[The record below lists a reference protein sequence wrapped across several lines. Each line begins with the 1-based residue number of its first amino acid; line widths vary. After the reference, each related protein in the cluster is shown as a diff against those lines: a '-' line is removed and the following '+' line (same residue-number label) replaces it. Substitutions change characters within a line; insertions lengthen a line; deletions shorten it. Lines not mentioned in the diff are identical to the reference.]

1 MLQFIA
7 SNINSIFTIIAVLFV
22 IGIIGLLFC
31 TTMPYYDEYF
41 DIFGIIT
48 LLSAIVGLTL
58 LFNISK
64 PYPVSNAP
72 WKTIYKNNLN
82 ANVQINYED
91 SDDSSDKYSLDTGK
105 RGKAR
110 QSIQKFQSRLK
121 EADVFSSVQLNVTK
135 DDDSV
140 AKTVML
146 ENKNLI
152 TKDIDL
158 NNARIA
164 KIEYRP
170 LDGETRKVFGVK
182 GKTESTNK
190 DGEIRITFKSNNN
203 KQLENLFKD

>member
-7 SNINSIFTIIAVLFV
+7 SNINSISAIIAVLFV
-22 IGIIGLLFC
+22 VGVMGSCFCAIKPYCDEYADTLATVALLSTIIG
-31 TTMPYYDEYF
+31 
-41 DIFGIIT
+41 
-48 LLSAIVGLTL
+48 VTL

-72 WKTIYKNNLN
+72 WKTIYKNDLN
-82 ANVQINYED
+82 ANIQIDYKD
-91 SDDSSDKYSLDTGK
+91 SDDSSDKYTLETGK
-105 RGKAR
+105 TT
-110 QSIQKFQSRLK
+110 QNIQKFQSRLE
-121 EADVFSSVQLNVTK
+121 EANVFSSVQLTVTK
-135 DDDSV
+135 GDDSA

-152 TKDIDL
+152 AKNVDL
-158 NNARIA
+158 NNARIV

-170 LDGETRKVFGVK
+170 LNGETRKVFGVK

-190 DGEIRITFKSNNN
+190 DGEIRITLESNKN

>member
-1 MLQFIA
+1 MLEFIA
-7 SNINSIFTIIAVLFV
+7 SNINSIFTIIAILFV

-31 TTMPYYDEYF
+31 ATMPYYDEYV
-41 DIFGIIT
+41 DTFGIIT

-105 RGKAR
+105 TT
-110 QSIQKFQSRLK
+110 QNVQKFQSRLK
-121 EADVFSSVQLNVTK
+121 EADVFSDVQLTVTK

-140 AKTVML
+140 AKTIML

>member
-7 SNINSIFTIIAVLFV
+7 SNINSISAIIAVLFV
-22 IGIIGLLFC
+22 VGVMGSCFC
-31 TTMPYYDEYF
+31 AIKPYCDEYA
-41 DIFGIIT
+41 DT
-48 LLSAIVGLTL
+48 LATVALLSAIIGVTL

-72 WKTIYKNNLN
+72 WKTIYKNDLN
-82 ANVQINYED
+82 ANIQIDYKD
-91 SDDSSDKYSLDTGK
+91 SDNSSDKYTLETGK
-105 RGKAR
+105 TT
-110 QSIQKFQSRLK
+110 QNIQKFQSRLE
-121 EADVFSSVQLNVTK
+121 EANVFSSVQLTVTK
-135 DDDSV
+135 GDDSV

-152 TKDIDL
+152 AKNVDL
-158 NNARIA
+158 NNARIV

-170 LDGETRKVFGVK
+170 LNGETRKVFGVK

-190 DGEIRITFKSNNN
+190 DGEIRITLESNKN

>member
-1 MLQFIA
+1 MLKFIA
-7 SNINSIFTIIAVLFV
+7 LNINSISTIIAVLFV
-22 IGIIGLLFC
+22 IGIIGVLFC
-31 TTMPYYDEYF
+31 ATNPYYNEHGDT
-41 DIFGIIT
+41 FGIIT

-72 WKTIYKNNLN
+72 WKTIYKNDLN
-82 ANVQINYED
+82 ANIQINYED
-91 SDDSSDKYSLDTGK
+91 SDDSSDKYSLETGK
-105 RGKAR
+105 TN

-121 EADVFSSVQLNVTK
+121 EADVFSSVQLTVTK
-135 DDDSV
+135 GDDSV

-152 TKDIDL
+152 AKNVDL
-158 NNARIA
+158 NNARIV

-190 DGEIRITFKSNNN
+190 DGEIRIIVKSNNN

>member
-1 MLQFIA
+1 MLEFIA
-7 SNINSIFTIIAVLFV
+7 LNINSISTIIVVLFV
-22 IGIIGLLFC
+22 IGIIGTLFC
-31 TTMPYYDEYF
+31 ATNPYYNEHGDT
-41 DIFGIIT
+41 FGIIT

-105 RGKAR
+105 AR

-121 EADVFSSVQLNVTK
+121 EADVFSSVQLTVTK

-152 TKDIDL
+152 IKDIDL

-164 KIEYRP
+164 KIEYRQ

>member
-31 TTMPYYDEYF
+31 ATMPYYDEYF

-58 LFNISK
+58 RFNISK

-72 WKTIYKNNLN
+72 WKTIYKNDLN
-82 ANVQINYED
+82 ANIQINYED
-91 SDDSSDKYSLDTGK
+91 SDDPSDKYSLDTGK
-105 RGKAR
+105 TN
-110 QSIQKFQSRLK
+110 QNIQKFQSRLK
-121 EADVFSSVQLNVTK
+121 EADVFSSVQLTVTK
-135 DDDSV
+135 GDDSV

>member
-1 MLQFIA
+1 MLKFIA
-7 SNINSIFTIIAVLFV
+7 LNINSIFTIIAVLFV
-22 IGIIGLLFC
+22 IGIIGVLFC
-31 TTMPYYDEYF
+31 ATNPYYNEHGDT
-41 DIFGIIT
+41 FGIIT

-72 WKTIYKNNLN
+72 WKTIYKNDLN
-82 ANVQINYED
+82 ANIQINYED
-91 SDDSSDKYSLDTGK
+91 SDDSSDKYSLETGK
-105 RGKAR
+105 TN

-121 EADVFSSVQLNVTK
+121 EADVFSSVQLTVTK
-135 DDDSV
+135 GDDSI

-152 TKDIDL
+152 TKNVDL

>member
-7 SNINSIFTIIAVLFV
+7 SNINSISTIIAILFV
-22 IGIIGLLFC
+22 IGAVGAYFC
-31 TTMPYYDEYF
+31 MAKPYYEEYLET
-41 DIFGIIT
+41 FGIIM

-72 WKTIYKNNLN
+72 WKTIYKNDLN
-82 ANVQINYED
+82 ANIQIKYED
-91 SDDSSDKYSLDTGK
+91 YNDSSDKYTLKTGK
-105 RGKAR
+105 TN
-110 QSIQKFQSRLK
+110 QNIQKFQSQLE
-121 EADVFSSVQLNVTK
+121 EANVFSSVQLTVTK
-135 DDDSV
+135 GEDSV

-152 TKDIDL
+152 TKNVDL
-158 NNARIA
+158 NNARIV

-170 LDGETRKVFGVK
+170 LNGETRKVFGAK
-182 GKTESTNK
+182 GKTESTDK
-190 DGEIRITFKSNNN
+190 DGEIRITLESNKN

>member
-1 MLQFIA
+1 MLEFIA
-7 SNINSIFTIIAVLFV
+7 LNINSIFKIIIVLFV
-22 IGIIGLLFC
+22 IGIIGAC
-31 TTMPYYDEYF
+31 YCATNPYYNEHCDT
-41 DIFGIIT
+41 FGIIT

-72 WKTIYKNNLN
+72 WKTIYKNDLN
-82 ANVQINYED
+82 ANIQINYED
-91 SDDSSDKYSLDTGK
+91 SDDSSDKYSLETGK
-105 RGKAR
+105 TN

-121 EADVFSSVQLNVTK
+121 KAGVFSGVQLTVTK
-135 DDDSV
+135 GDDSV

-152 TKDIDL
+152 AKNVDL
-158 NNARIA
+158 NNAHIA

-170 LDGETRKVFGVK
+170 LDGETRKVFGTK
-182 GKTESTNK
+182 GKTESTDK

>member
-31 TTMPYYDEYF
+31 ATMPYYDEYF

-64 PYPVSNAP
+64 PYPVSNTP

-82 ANVQINYED
+82 ANIQINYED
-91 SDDSSDKYSLDTGK
+91 YGDSSDKYSLDTGK
-105 RGKAR
+105 TT
-110 QSIQKFQSRLK
+110 QNVQKFQSRLK
-121 EADVFSSVQLNVTK
+121 EADVFSDVQLTVTK
-135 DDDSV
+135 GNNSIT
-140 AKTVML
+140 KTVML

>member
-1 MLQFIA
+1 MLEFIA
-7 SNINSIFTIIAVLFV
+7 LNINSISTIIVVLFV
-22 IGIIGLLFC
+22 IGIIGALFC
-31 TTMPYYDEYF
+31 ATNPYYNEHCDT
-41 DIFGIIT
+41 FGIIT

-105 RGKAR
+105 AR

-121 EADVFSSVQLNVTK
+121 EADVFSSVQLTVTK
-135 DDDSV
+135 DDNSV

-190 DGEIRITFKSNNN
+190 DGEIRITFKSNND

>member
-1 MLQFIA
+1 MLKFIA
-7 SNINSIFTIIAVLFV
+7 SNINSISTIIAILFTICV
-22 IGIIGLLFC
+22 IGTLFC
-31 TTMPYYDEYF
+31 ATVPYYEEYI
-41 DIFGIIT
+41 DKFGIIA

-72 WKTIYKNNLN
+72 WKTIYKNDLN
-82 ANVQINYED
+82 ANIQMKYED
-91 SDDSSDKYSLDTGK
+91 YNDSSDKYSLNTGK
-105 RGKAR
+105 TN

-121 EADVFSSVQLNVTK
+121 EADVFSSVQLTVTK
-135 DDDSV
+135 GDDSV
-140 AKTVML
+140 AKNVML

-152 TKDIDL
+152 TKNVDL
-158 NNARIA
+158 NNARIV

-170 LDGETRKVFGVK
+170 LDGETQKVFGVK

-190 DGEIRITFKSNNN
+190 DGEIRITLESNKN

>member
-1 MLQFIA
+1 MPQFIA
-7 SNINSIFTIIAVLFV
+7 SNINSISTIIAILFV
-22 IGIIGLLFC
+22 IGVVGAYFC
-31 TTMPYYDEYF
+31 IAKPYYEEYL
-41 DIFGIIT
+41 DTFGIIM

-72 WKTIYKNNLN
+72 WKTIYKNDLN
-82 ANVQINYED
+82 ANIQIKYED
-91 SDDSSDKYSLDTGK
+91 YNDSSDKYSLETGK
-105 RGKAR
+105 TN

-121 EADVFSSVQLNVTK
+121 EADVFSSVQLTVTK
-135 DDDSV
+135 GDDSV

-152 TKDIDL
+152 TKNVDL
-158 NNARIA
+158 NNARIV

-170 LDGETRKVFGVK
+170 LDGETRKVFGAK
-182 GKTESTNK
+182 GKTESTDK
-190 DGEIRITFKSNNN
+190 DGEIRITFESNNN

>member
-1 MLQFIA
+1 MLKFIA
-7 SNINSIFTIIAVLFV
+7 LNINSISTIIAVLFV
-22 IGIIGLLFC
+22 IGIIGVLFC
-31 TTMPYYDEYF
+31 ATNPYYNEHGDT
-41 DIFGIIT
+41 FGIIT

-72 WKTIYKNNLN
+72 WKTIYKNDLN
-82 ANVQINYED
+82 ANIQINYED
-91 SDDSSDKYSLDTGK
+91 SDDSSDKYSLETGK
-105 RGKAR
+105 TN

-121 EADVFSSVQLNVTK
+121 EADVFSNVQLTVTK
-135 DDDSV
+135 GNDSV

-152 TKDIDL
+152 TKNVNL

-190 DGEIRITFKSNNN
+190 DGEIRITVKSNNN

>member
-1 MLQFIA
+1 MLEFIA
-7 SNINSIFTIIAVLFV
+7 LNINSISTIIVVLFV
-22 IGIIGLLFC
+22 IGIIGTLFC
-31 TTMPYYDEYF
+31 ATNPYYNEHGDT
-41 DIFGIIT
+41 FGIIT

-105 RGKAR
+105 AR

-121 EADVFSSVQLNVTK
+121 EADAFSSVQLTVTK

-164 KIEYRP
+164 KIEYRQ

>member
-1 MLQFIA
+1 MLEFIA
-7 SNINSIFTIIAVLFV
+7 LNINSISTIIVVLFV
-22 IGIIGLLFC
+22 IGIISTLFC
-31 TTMPYYDEYF
+31 ATNPYYNEHGDT
-41 DIFGIIT
+41 FGIIT

-91 SDDSSDKYSLDTGK
+91 SDDSSDKYSLDT
-105 RGKAR
+105 RKAR

-121 EADVFSSVQLNVTK
+121 EADVFSSVQLTVTK

>member
-1 MLQFIA
+1 MLKFIA
-7 SNINSIFTIIAVLFV
+7 LNINSISTIIAVLFV
-22 IGIIGLLFC
+22 IGAIGACYCATKPF
-31 TTMPYYDEYF
+31 YDEYV
-41 DIFGIIT
+41 DTFGIIA
-48 LLSAIVGLTL
+48 LSSAIVGLTL

-72 WKTIYKNNLN
+72 WKTIYKNDLN
-82 ANVQINYED
+82 ANIQINYKD
-91 SDDSSDKYSLDTGK
+91 SDDSSDKYSLETGK
-105 RGKAR
+105 TN
-110 QSIQKFQSRLK
+110 QSIQKFQSQLK
-121 EADVFSSVQLNVTK
+121 EADVFSSVQLTVTK
-135 DDDSV
+135 GNDSI

-152 TKDIDL
+152 AKNVDL
-158 NNARIA
+158 NNARIV

>member
-1 MLQFIA
+1 MLKFIA
-7 SNINSIFTIIAVLFV
+7 SNINSISTIIAILFAIGV
-22 IGIIGLLFC
+22 IGTLFC
-31 TTMPYYDEYF
+31 ATMPYYEEYL
-41 DIFGIIT
+41 DKFGIIA

-72 WKTIYKNNLN
+72 WKTIYKNDLN
-82 ANVQINYED
+82 ANIQINYKD
-91 SDDSSDKYSLDTGK
+91 SDDSSDKYSLETGK
-105 RGKAR
+105 TN
-110 QSIQKFQSRLK
+110 QSIQKFQSQLK
-121 EADVFSSVQLNVTK
+121 EADVFSSVQLTVTK
-135 DDDSV
+135 GNDSI

-152 TKDIDL
+152 AKNIDL
-158 NNARIA
+158 NNARIV

-190 DGEIRITFKSNNN
+190 DGEIRIIFKSNNN

>member
-31 TTMPYYDEYF
+31 ATMPYYDEYF

-64 PYPVSNAP
+64 PYPVSNTP

-82 ANVQINYED
+82 ANIQINYED
-91 SDDSSDKYSLDTGK
+91 YGDSSDKYSLDTGK
-105 RGKAR
+105 TT
-110 QSIQKFQSRLK
+110 QNVQKFQSRLK
-121 EADVFSSVQLNVTK
+121 EADVFSSVQLTVTK
-135 DDDSV
+135 GDDSV

-203 KQLENLFKD
+203 KQLENLFKE

>member
-1 MLQFIA
+1 MLEFIA
-7 SNINSIFTIIAVLFV
+7 LNITNILWIILVLFV
-22 IGIIGLLFC
+22 IGAIGTC
-31 TTMPYYDEYF
+31 YCAKNPYYDEHV
-41 DIFGIIT
+41 DTFGIIT

-82 ANVQINYED
+82 ANIQINYED
-91 SDDSSDKYSLDTGK
+91 SDDSSDKYSLDT
-105 RGKAR
+105 RKAR

-121 EADVFSSVQLNVTK
+121 EADVFSNAQLTVTK
-135 DDDSV
+135 GNDSIT
-140 AKTVML
+140 KTVML

-152 TKDIDL
+152 AKNVDL
-158 NNARIA
+158 NNARIV

-170 LDGETRKVFGVK
+170 LDGETRKVFGAK

-190 DGEIRITFKSNNN
+190 DGEIRITVKSNNN

>member
-1 MLQFIA
+1 MLKFIA
-7 SNINSIFTIIAVLFV
+7 LNINSISTIIAVLFV
-22 IGIIGLLFC
+22 IGIIGVLFC
-31 TTMPYYDEYF
+31 ATNPYYNEHRDT
-41 DIFGIIT
+41 FGIIT
-48 LLSAIVGLTL
+48 LLSAIVELTL

-82 ANVQINYED
+82 ANIQINYED
-91 SDDSSDKYSLDTGK
+91 SDDSSDKYSLETGK
-105 RGKAR
+105 TN

-121 EADVFSSVQLNVTK
+121 EADVFSSVQLTVTK
-135 DDDSV
+135 GDDSI

-190 DGEIRITFKSNNN
+190 DGEIRITLKSNNN

>member
-1 MLQFIA
+1 MLKFIA
-7 SNINSIFTIIAVLFV
+7 LNINSISTIIAVLFV
-22 IGIIGLLFC
+22 IGAIGAC
-31 TTMPYYDEYF
+31 YCATNPYYNEHSDT
-41 DIFGIIT
+41 FGIIT

-72 WKTIYKNNLN
+72 WKTIYKNDLN
-82 ANVQINYED
+82 ANIQINYED
-91 SDDSSDKYSLDTGK
+91 SDDSSDKYSLETGK
-105 RGKAR
+105 TN

-121 EADVFSSVQLNVTK
+121 EADVFSNVQLTVTK

-152 TKDIDL
+152 TKNVDL
-158 NNARIA
+158 NNARIV

-190 DGEIRITFKSNNN
+190 DGEIRITVKSNNN

>member
-7 SNINSIFTIIAVLFV
+7 SNINSISTIIVVLFV
-22 IGIIGLLFC
+22 IGIIGTLFC
-31 TTMPYYDEYF
+31 ATNPYYNEHGDT
-41 DIFGIIT
+41 FGIIT

-105 RGKAR
+105 AR

-121 EADVFSSVQLNVTK
+121 EADVFSSVQLTVTK

>member
-1 MLQFIA
+1 MLKFIA
-7 SNINSIFTIIAVLFV
+7 LNINSIFTIIAVLFV
-22 IGIIGLLFC
+22 IGIIGVLFC
-31 TTMPYYDEYF
+31 ATNPYYNEHGDT
-41 DIFGIIT
+41 FGIIT

-72 WKTIYKNNLN
+72 WKTIYKNDLN

-91 SDDSSDKYSLDTGK
+91 SDDSSDKYSLETG
-105 RGKAR
+105 RTN
-110 QSIQKFQSRLK
+110 QSIQKFQSPLK
-121 EADVFSSVQLNVTK
+121 EADVFSNVQLTVTK
-135 DDDSV
+135 GNDSV

-152 TKDIDL
+152 TKNVDP
-158 NNARIA
+158 NNARIV

>member
-1 MLQFIA
+1 MLKFIA
-7 SNINSIFTIIAVLFV
+7 LNINSISTIIAVLFV
-22 IGIIGLLFC
+22 IGIIGVLFC
-31 TTMPYYDEYF
+31 ATNPYYNEHGDT
-41 DIFGIIT
+41 FGIIT

-82 ANVQINYED
+82 ANIQINYED
-91 SDDSSDKYSLDTGK
+91 SDDSSDKYSLETGK
-105 RGKAR
+105 TN

-121 EADVFSSVQLNVTK
+121 EADVFSHVQLTVTK
-135 DDDSV
+135 GDDSV

-152 TKDIDL
+152 AKNVDP

>member
-7 SNINSIFTIIAVLFV
+7 SNINSVFTIIAVLFV

-31 TTMPYYDEYF
+31 ATMPYYDEYF
-41 DIFGIIT
+41 DTFGIIT

-64 PYPVSNAP
+64 PYPVSNAS

-105 RGKAR
+105 TT
-110 QSIQKFQSRLK
+110 QNVQKFQSRLK
-121 EADVFSSVQLNVTK
+121 EADVFSDVQLTVTK

-140 AKTVML
+140 AKTIML

>member
-1 MLQFIA
+1 MLEFIA
-7 SNINSIFTIIAVLFV
+7 SNINSIFTIIAILFV
-22 IGIIGLLFC
+22 IGIIGVLFC
-31 TTMPYYDEYF
+31 ATTPYYDEYI

-105 RGKAR
+105 AR

-121 EADVFSSVQLNVTK
+121 EADVFSSVQLTVTK

-164 KIEYRP
+164 KIEYRQ

>member
-1 MLQFIA
+1 MLKFIA
-7 SNINSIFTIIAVLFV
+7 LNINSISTIIAVLFV
-22 IGIIGLLFC
+22 IGIIGVLFC
-31 TTMPYYDEYF
+31 TTNPYYNEHGDT
-41 DIFGIIT
+41 FGIIT

-72 WKTIYKNNLN
+72 WKTIYKNDLN
-82 ANVQINYED
+82 ANIQINYED
-91 SDDSSDKYSLDTGK
+91 SDDSSDKYSLETGK
-105 RGKAR
+105 TN

-121 EADVFSSVQLNVTK
+121 EADVFSNVQLTVTK
-135 DDDSV
+135 GNDSV

-152 TKDIDL
+152 TKNVNL

-190 DGEIRITFKSNNN
+190 DGEIRITLKSNND

>member
-1 MLQFIA
+1 MLEFIA
-7 SNINSIFTIIAVLFV
+7 SNINSIFTIIAILFV
-22 IGIIGLLFC
+22 IGIIGVLFC
-31 TTMPYYDEYF
+31 ATNSYYNEHGDK
-41 DIFGIIT
+41 FGIIT

-64 PYPVSNAP
+64 PYPVSNAS

-82 ANVQINYED
+82 ANIQINYED
-91 SDDSSDKYSLDTGK
+91 SDDSSDKYSLETGK
-105 RGKAR
+105 TN
-110 QSIQKFQSRLK
+110 QSIQKFQSQLK
-121 EADVFSSVQLNVTK
+121 EADVFSSVQLTITK
-135 DDDSV
+135 GNDSI

-152 TKDIDL
+152 AKNVDL
-158 NNARIA
+158 NNARIV

>member
-1 MLQFIA
+1 MLKFIA
-7 SNINSIFTIIAVLFV
+7 LNINNISTIIAVLFV
-22 IGIIGLLFC
+22 IGIIGVLFC
-31 TTMPYYDEYF
+31 ATNPYYNEHGDT
-41 DIFGIIT
+41 FGIIT

-82 ANVQINYED
+82 ANIQINYKD
-91 SDDSSDKYSLDTGK
+91 SDDSSDKYSLNTGK
-105 RGKAR
+105 TN

-121 EADVFSSVQLNVTK
+121 EADVFSSVQLTVTK
-135 DDDSV
+135 GDDSI

>member
-1 MLQFIA
+1 MLKFIA
-7 SNINSIFTIIAVLFV
+7 SNINSISTIIAILFAIGV
-22 IGIIGLLFC
+22 IGTLFC
-31 TTMPYYDEYF
+31 ATMPYYEEYI
-41 DIFGIIT
+41 DKFGIIA

-72 WKTIYKNNLN
+72 WKTIYKNDLN
-82 ANVQINYED
+82 ANIQMKYED
-91 SDDSSDKYSLDTGK
+91 YNDSSDKYSLDTGK
-105 RGKAR
+105 TN

-121 EADVFSSVQLNVTK
+121 EADVFSSVQLTVTK
-135 DDDSV
+135 GNDSI

-152 TKDIDL
+152 AKNVDL
-158 NNARIA
+158 NNARIV

-190 DGEIRITFKSNNN
+190 DGEIRITVKSNNN

>member
-1 MLQFIA
+1 MLEFIA
-7 SNINSIFTIIAVLFV
+7 LNINSISTIIVVLFV
-22 IGIIGLLFC
+22 IGIIGALFC
-31 TTMPYYDEYF
+31 ATNPYYNEHCDT
-41 DIFGIIT
+41 FGIIT

-91 SDDSSDKYSLDTGK
+91 SDDSSDKYSLETGETT
-105 RGKAR
+105 
-110 QSIQKFQSRLK
+110 QNIQKFQSRLK
-121 EADVFSSVQLNVTK
+121 EADVFSSVQLTVTK
-135 DDDSV
+135 GNDSV

-170 LDGETRKVFGVK
+170 LDGETQKVFGVK
-182 GKTESTNK
+182 GKTKSTNK

>member
-31 TTMPYYDEYF
+31 ATMPYYDEYF
-41 DIFGIIT
+41 DTFGIIT

-105 RGKAR
+105 TT
-110 QSIQKFQSRLK
+110 QNVQKFQSRLK
-121 EADVFSSVQLNVTK
+121 EADVFSDVQLTVTK

-140 AKTVML
+140 AKTIML